1 MGENGSRERGD
12 RAWKEKQM
20 ETAELAKQVGAF
32 LTPFLPA
39 LLAGSQDGLKQAAEK
54 LGKGTVEQAERLWRR
69 LWPGLEQRPAAV
81 EAAQEAAKAPNDGDA
96 QAALRLQ
103 LRKLL
108 TEQPALASEVEQL
121 FEQARRSGAVTA
133 AQRGVAIGGDAS
145 GNIIVTG
152 DQNTIG

>member
-1 MGENGSRERGD
+1 MD
-12 RAWKEKQM
+12 I
-20 ETAELAKQVGAF
+20 AELSKQVGAF

-39 LLAGSQDGLKQAAEK
+39 LLAGSQDRLKQTAEK
-54 LGKGTVEQAERLWRR
+54 LGKGAAEQAERLWLR

-81 EAAQEAAKAPNDGDA
+81 EAAREVAKAPDDGDA

-108 TEQPALASEVEQL
+108 TEEPALATELEQL

-145 GNIIVTG
+145 GNTIVTG
-152 DQNTIG
+152 DSNTIR